1 MDYDRFCPSAISYQD
16 DVIWWK
22 HFQSRGPLWGKSPV
36 TGDFLSQRPVTRSFD
51 VFLDLHMQQWLSNE
65 STRRGDLTCQSA
77 YYDVTV
83 MQDGLCGV
91 MKYGGT
97 SENYVALMGMDFLT
111 FDRNMTRW
119 EPNEPIHLASRL
131 THNAI
136 MTQLSQSDVK
146 ATL

>member
-1 MDYDRFCPSAISYQD
+1 MIRFAPRQYHTRMTSSDGNMFRVVALCEGN
-16 DVIWWK
+16 
-22 HFQSRGPLWGKSPV
+22 HRSPV
-36 TGDFLSQRPVTRSFD
+36 ISSHQG
-51 VFLDLHMQQWLSNE
+51 QWRGTLMFSLICTCNNGWANN
-65 STRRGDLTCQSA
+65 RHAGDLTCQSA

-83 MQDGLCGV
+83 MHDGLCGV

-97 SENYVALMGMDFLT
+97 PENYVALMGMDFLT

-136 MTQLSQSDVK
+136 MTQLPQSDVK